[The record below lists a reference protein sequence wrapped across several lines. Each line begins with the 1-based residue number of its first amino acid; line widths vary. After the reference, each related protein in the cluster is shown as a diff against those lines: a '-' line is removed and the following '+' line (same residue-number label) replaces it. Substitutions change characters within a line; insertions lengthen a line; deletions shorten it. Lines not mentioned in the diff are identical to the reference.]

1 MPPRRAVYTALLGRY
16 EELNEQPTALDTDI
30 PFICFTDDPNLVSE
44 TWQIHLVDP
53 LFPLDMVR
61 SQRDIKIRGHETLT
75 QFDETL
81 YIDNSVSLKQV
92 PDIVLDEWLASTD
105 LAVSLH
111 SFRDRIV
118 DEFDEVIAQSLD
130 DPSRVHEQLMYYAH
144 LYPEVLYERPFWNGI
159 LARRHTE
166 AVNKAMQLWF
176 DHVLRFS
183 RRDQL
188 SANVAFSLAG
198 IQVRGIEH
206 DNWEST
212 MHRWPVDLSR
222 KVQLRKAPTRKAGP
236 LLAEVA
242 RLELDVAR
250 GSAEVARLELDVA
263 RGSAEVARLEL
274 DVARGSAEVARL
286 ELDLTRVSLEAADC
300 QDKVREVEALSQ
312 ELQQSNLRAQQ
323 SLREAT
329 HHMERVEATLS
340 WRVTKPLRSI
350 RRGLKRIK
358 AGVTQ
363 H

>member
-111 SFRDRIV
+111 SYRDRVV
-118 DEFDEVIAQSLD
+118 DEFDEVIALSLD

-242 RLELDVAR
+242 RLELDLTR
-250 GSAEVARLELDVA
+250 GSAEVARLELDV
-263 RGSAEVARLEL
+263 
-274 DVARGSAEVARL
+274 
-286 ELDLTRVSLEAADC
+286 TRVSLEAADY

-323 SLREAT
+323 ALREAT

-358 AGVTQ
+358 TGVTR

>member
-1 MPPRRAVYTALLGRY
+1 MPPRAVYTALLGGY
-16 EELNEQPTALDTDI
+16 EELNEQPTALDTVI

-44 TWQIHLVDP
+44 TWQIHLTDP
-53 LFPLDMVR
+53 LFPHDMVR
-61 SQRDIKIRGHETLT
+61 SQRDIKIRGHEALA

-111 SFRDRIV
+111 SYRDRVI
-118 DEFDEVIAQSLD
+118 DEFDEVVALGLD
-130 DPSRVHEQLMYYAH
+130 DPSRVHEQLMHYAH
-144 LYPEVLYERPFWNGI
+144 LYSEVLYERPYWNGI

-176 DHVLRFS
+176 DHVLRYS

-198 IQVRGIEH
+198 IRVRGIEH
-206 DNWEST
+206 DNLGST
-212 MHRWPVDLSR
+212 MHRWPVDLKR
-222 KVQLRKAPTRKAGP
+222 RVQQGNTVARKAGP

-242 RLELDVAR
+242 RLELEMTR
-250 GSAEVARLELDVA
+250 GSAEVARLELELTRV
-263 RGSAEVARLEL
+263 SAEVARLEL
-274 DVARGSAEVARL
+274 E
-286 ELDLTRVSLEAADC
+286 LTRVSAEAANYLT
-300 QDKVREVEALSQ
+300 KVRDFEPLAQ
-312 ELQQSNLRAQQ
+312 ELHQSNLRAQQ
-323 SLREAT
+323 ALGEAT
-329 HHMERVEATLS
+329 RHIERVEASLS
-340 WRVTKPLRSI
+340 WRVTKPLRWL

-358 AGVTQ
+358 VGITR

>member
-1 MPPRRAVYTALLGRY
+1 VYTALLGGY
-16 EELNEQPTALDTDI
+16 EELNEQPTALDTVI

-44 TWQIHLVDP
+44 TWQMHLTDP
-53 LFPLDMVR
+53 LFPHDMVR
-61 SQRDIKIRGHETLT
+61 SQRDIKIRGHEALA

-111 SFRDRIV
+111 SYRDRVI
-118 DEFDEVIAQSLD
+118 DEFDEVVALGLD
-130 DPSRVHEQLMYYAH
+130 DPSRVHEQLMHYAH
-144 LYPEVLYERPFWNGI
+144 LYSEVLYERPYWNGI

-176 DHVLRFS
+176 DHVLRYS

-198 IQVRGIEH
+198 IRVRGIEH
-206 DNWEST
+206 DNLGST
-212 MHRWPVDLSR
+212 MHRWPVDLKR
-222 KVQLRKAPTRKAGP
+222 RVQQGNTVARKAGP

-242 RLELDVAR
+242 RLELEMTR
-250 GSAEVARLELDVA
+250 GSAEVARLEL
-263 RGSAEVARLEL
+263 E
-274 DVARGSAEVARL
+274 
-286 ELDLTRVSLEAADC
+286 LTRVSAEAANYLT
-300 QDKVREVEALSQ
+300 KVRDFEPLAQ
-312 ELQQSNLRAQQ
+312 ELHQSNLRAQQ
-323 SLREAT
+323 ALGEAT
-329 HHMERVEATLS
+329 RHIERVEASLS
-340 WRVTKPLRSI
+340 WRVTKPLRWL

-358 AGVTQ
+358 VGITR